1 MNLDVLKKL
10 TNEALFKLQEGVK
23 EEIESRI
30 DYSVGV
36 GKYGTFFDRRVGVQ
50 RRVRITKVNP
60 KSVTAVE
67 TSDSYA
73 PGENWRIGATLLKM
87 EGVIRKERK
96 IKPPK
101 EEPKKMVTKSDNV
114 W

>member
-23 EEIESRI
+23 EELESRI

-36 GKYGTFFDRRVGVQ
+36 GKCGTFYDRRLGVQ
-50 RRVRITKVNP
+50 RRVRITKVNS

-67 TSDSYA
+67 TGDSYA
-73 PGENWRIGATLLKM
+73 PGENWRISATLLKI

-96 IKPPK
+96 IKPR
-101 EEPKKMVTKSDNV
+101 EEGPKKMVTKSENV